1 MRNWLYGECVI
12 LTGASSGIGRALCKI
27 LIQKY
32 GAYVIG
38 VGRKEEKM
46 LSLIKELGTDAEK
59 FSYRLFDVSDKT
71 AWETFAL
78 DLKAQNKKPM
88 LLINNAGVFP
98 TFKRALDTDME
109 TYEWIMKT
117 NFFSVLYGVET
128 ISPLLQ
134 NGQKSKKDLAG
145 IVNISSSA
153 SLCTIAGTSGYSA
166 TKSALRAYTEALAM
180 EEKGKKYVSLICPGT
195 TATELFRTDK
205 NSENSALDLI
215 AMPAEKMA
223 KKIAKSIIKKR
234 RRAVLGWD
242 AKLMNWTA
250 KIAPVKGLFLISTVM
265 KMSKSKL
272 FAPVFG
278 YEIKDKKEK

>member
-1 MRNWLYGECVI
+1 MRNWIKDKYVI

-46 LSLIKELGTDAEK
+46 LSLQQELGDNADK
-59 FSYRLFDVSDKT
+59 FSYRLFDVSDRN
-71 AWETFAL
+71 AWQELAV
-78 DLKAQNKKPM
+78 DLSDKAINPI
-88 LLINNAGVFP
+88 LLINNAGAFP
-98 TFKRALDTDME
+98 TFKKALDTDME

-117 NFFSVLYGVET
+117 NFFSVLYGVEA
-128 ISPLLQ
+128 ISPILQ
-134 NGQKSKKDLAG
+134 GDGKNLPA
-145 IVNISSSA
+145 IVNVSSSA
-153 SLCTIAGTSGYSA
+153 SLCTIAGTSGYSS
-166 TKSALRAYTEALAM
+166 TKAALRAYTESLAM

-195 TATELFRTDK
+195 TATELFRKDK
-205 NSENSALDLI
+205 NSQNSALDLI

-223 KKIAKSIIKKR
+223 KKIARKIIKKR

-250 KIAPVKGLFLISTVM
+250 KIAPVKGLFLISSVM

-272 FAPVFG
+272 FASVYG
-278 YEIKDKKEK
+278 YEIKDKEKK